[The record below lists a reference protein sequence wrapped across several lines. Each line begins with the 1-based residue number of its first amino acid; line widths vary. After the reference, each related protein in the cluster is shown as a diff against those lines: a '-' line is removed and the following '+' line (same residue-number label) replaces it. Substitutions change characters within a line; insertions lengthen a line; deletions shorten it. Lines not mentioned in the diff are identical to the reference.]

1 MKSQRRRTL
10 VSIFV
15 WSFGVLAAPMVTASA
30 QEPVNKPASPTVGT
44 GARLAAPRNIAAV
57 QLSDGRIRVT
67 WSPVTGATSY
77 AIVRSVPPEAARSIT
92 PNVTDTV
99 YFDSD
104 ITAGKT
110 YYYVISG
117 LNETA
122 TGMRQGSAPLKAT
135 RGFDPSA
142 SHLTPTDVVA
152 RYDSAS
158 RMVSLSWRAPLPA
171 TFLIERDGV
180 QVGRVD
186 RAFYSVAAAAPG
198 TRMQF
203 RVRTQDAQGV
213 QSPWATSNEV
223 LIPASS
229 AASGDTP
236 TGTPALPSGPT
247 STTGPAGTVAVTIGS
262 ALTMRVGASAS
273 ATSALG
279 GASASRWASL
289 DEGIATVDAS
299 GTVSARAAGRARLL
313 AIAGAADGSVRVTLV
328 QVTVSP

>member
-1 MKSQRRRTL
+1 MQSQRRKTL

-15 WSFGVLAAPMVTASA
+15 WSFGVLATPMVAASA
-30 QEPVNKPASPTVGT
+30 QEPVNKPANPAAGT
-44 GARLAAPRNIAAV
+44 GARLAAPRNITAV

-104 ITAGKT
+104 ITAEKT

-135 RGFDPSA
+135 RGFDPSGA
-142 SHLTPTDVVA
+142 QLTPTNVVA

-158 RMVSLSWRAPLPA
+158 NRVYLSWSGSGDAAFFIISRSGVELGRDYTPPGDFYMTAPTA
-171 TFLIERDGV
+171 
-180 QVGRVD
+180 
-186 RAFYSVAAAAPG
+186 G
-198 TRMQF
+198 TRIQLQ
-203 RVRTQDAQGV
+203 VRAQDRFGNM
-213 QSPWATSNEV
+213 SPPATSNELV
-223 LIPASS
+223 IPATASPSS
-229 AASGDTP
+229 GGSTP
-236 TGTPALPSGPT
+236 PSGPI
-247 STTGPAGTVAVTIGS
+247 STTGPAGTIAVTIGS
-262 ALTMRVGASAS
+262 TITLRVAGSAS
-273 ATSALG
+273 AGSGLG
-279 GASASRWASL
+279 GASASRWISL
-289 DEGIATVDAS
+289 DEGIATVDGS
-299 GTVSARAAGRARLL
+299 GTVTARAAGRARLL

-328 QVTVSP
+328 QVTVTP